1 MGIAVLLPYN
11 APLFF
16 SFYRIMF
23 TESSFSPAWWLKNGH
38 VQTMAAKFLRRNHT
52 LTTSDETLEL
62 PDGDF
67 VDLAWTEKVS
77 SNCSRPIVAVLHG
90 LEGSINSHY
99 AKGMMSAI
107 KANGWVGVLMHFR
120 GCSGRPNRMAKSY
133 HSGQTCDVDF
143 FSQYLAQQY
152 PQAKK
157 AIVGF
162 SLGGNVLTRYLAEQ
176 KENIYQAASVICAP
190 LDLSSCCDR
199 INQGFSRVYQKYLVD
214 MLKDSTLEKM
224 RINLLNNIDKKK
236 LLNISSIR
244 DFDQMVTAPV
254 NGFADAHD
262 YYQKAS
268 GRDVIGDIQ
277 TPCLIMHASDDPFLC
292 HKNTTAVD
300 ELPEHITFE
309 ISNRGG
315 HVGFI
320 SGSNPF
326 KPQFW
331 LESRVPEFFSRHL

>member
-1 MGIAVLLPYN
+1 M
-11 APLFF
+11 F
-16 SFYRIMF
+16 S
-23 TESSFSPAWWLKNGH
+23 ESSFSPAWWLKNGH
-38 VQTMAAKFLRRNHT
+38 VQTMAAKFLRRHYT
-52 LTTSDETLEL
+52 IETSDETLEL

-77 SNCSRPIVAVLHG
+77 PTCERPIVAVLHG
-90 LEGSINSHY
+90 LEGSKNSHY
-99 AKGMMSAI
+99 AKGMLSAI

-143 FSQYLAQQY
+143 FSRYLANSY
-152 PQAKK
+152 PKAKK

-176 KENIYQAASVICAP
+176 KDNIYQAASVICAP

-199 INQGFSRVYQKYLVD
+199 INHGFSRVYQKYLVD
-214 MLKDSTLEKM
+214 MLKASTVEKIN
-224 RINLLNNIDKKK
+224 INLLPSISQKD
-236 LLNISSIR
+236 LLNIRSIR
-244 DFDQMVTAPV
+244 DFDQMVTAPI
-254 NGFADAHD
+254 NGFIDAND

-268 GRDVIGDIQ
+268 GRDVLNNIT
-277 TPCLIMHASDDPFLC
+277 TPCLVIHASDDPFLC
-292 HKNTTAVD
+292 HKNTTAISI
-300 ELPEHITFE
+300 LPKHITFE
-309 ISNRGG
+309 VSERGG

-320 SGSNPF
+320 SGNNPF

-331 LESRVPEFFSRHL
+331 LEVRVPEFFSRHL

>member
-1 MGIAVLLPYN
+1 
-11 APLFF
+11 
-16 SFYRIMF
+16 MF
-23 TESSFSPAWWLKNGH
+23 TKSSFSPAWWLKNGH
-38 VQTMAAKFLRRNHT
+38 IQTMAAKFFRRHQSIE
-52 LTTSDETLEL
+52 TSDETLEL

-67 VDLAWTEKVS
+67 VDLAWTEKVNS
-77 SNCSRPIVAVLHG
+77 DCKRPIIAVLHG
-90 LEGSINSHY
+90 LEGSKNSHY
-99 AKGMMSAI
+99 AKGMLLAI
-107 KANGWVGVLMHFR
+107 KAKGWVGVLMHFR

-143 FSQYLAQQY
+143 FSRHLANSY

-190 LDLSSCCDR
+190 LELSSCCDR

-214 MLKDSTLEKM
+214 MLKNSTLEKM
-224 RINLLNNIDKKK
+224 KINLLTNIDKSK
-236 LLNISSIR
+236 LLTIRSIR

-254 NGFADAHD
+254 NGFIDAND
-262 YYQKAS
+262 YYQQAS
-268 GRDVIGDIQ
+268 GRDVINDIQ
-277 TPCLIMHASDDPFLC
+277 APCLIIHASDDPFLC
-292 HKNTTAVD
+292 HANTTAI
-300 ELPEHITFE
+300 ERLPDNITFE
-309 ISNRGG
+309 VSERGG

-320 SGSNPF
+320 SGNNPF

-331 LESRVPEFFSRHL
+331 LETRIPEFFSRHL

>member
-1 MGIAVLLPYN
+1 M
-11 APLFF
+11 F
-16 SFYRIMF
+16 S
-23 TESSFSPAWWLKNGH
+23 ESSFSPAWWLKNGH
-38 VQTMAAKFLRRNHT
+38 VQTMAAKFLRRHYT
-52 LTTSDETLEL
+52 IETSDETLEL

-77 SNCSRPIVAVLHG
+77 PTCERPIVAVLHG
-90 LEGSINSHY
+90 LEGSKNSHY
-99 AKGMMSAI
+99 AKGMLSAI

-143 FSQYLAQQY
+143 FSRYLANSY
-152 PQAKK
+152 PKAKK

-176 KENIYQAASVICAP
+176 KDNIYQAASVICAP

-199 INQGFSRVYQKYLVD
+199 INHGFSRVYQKYLVD
-214 MLKDSTLEKM
+214 MLKASTVEKIN
-224 RINLLNNIDKKK
+224 INLLPSISQKD
-236 LLNISSIR
+236 LLNIRSIR
-244 DFDQMVTAPV
+244 DFDQMVTAPI
-254 NGFADAHD
+254 NGFIDAND

-268 GRDVIGDIQ
+268 GRDVLNNVT
-277 TPCLIMHASDDPFLC
+277 TPCLVIHASDDPFLC
-292 HKNTTAVD
+292 HKNTTAISI
-300 ELPEHITFE
+300 LPKHITFE
-309 ISNRGG
+309 VSKRGG

-320 SGSNPF
+320 SGNNPF

-331 LESRVPEFFSRHL
+331 LEVRVPKFFSRHL